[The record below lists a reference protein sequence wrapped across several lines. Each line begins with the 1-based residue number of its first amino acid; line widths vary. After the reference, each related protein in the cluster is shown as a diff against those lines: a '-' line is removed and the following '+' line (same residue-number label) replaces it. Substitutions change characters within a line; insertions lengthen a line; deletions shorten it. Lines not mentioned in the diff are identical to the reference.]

1 MATVIEGQSSS
12 VGQIV
17 KKVTSDSTSVTGPEF
32 ELFHKKEVTVAIRN
46 VSGPNISA
54 IKLMRIFSDGVASQE
69 SISSDAVAAGNGV
82 TFAVSYNIPKFRIDY
97 TVASSSAGVVL
108 IEVEGGY

>member
-1 MATVIEGQSSS
+1 MWNIAHTQCATLAAANNAM
-12 VGQIV
+12 
-17 KKVTSDSTSVTGPEF
+17 PP
-32 ELFHKKEVTVAIRN
+32 
-46 VSGPNISA
+46 PNISA

-69 SISSDAVAAGNGV
+69 SISSDAVAAGDGV

-108 IEVEGGY
+108 IEIEGGY